1 MAITKKDVKYVSTL
15 SRIEM
20 NEKELEAFTRE
31 LDKILEYMNKLNE
44 LNTDNVKP
52 TAHILDVKNVKRE
65 DKLTDE
71 SLSNDEA
78 LQMAPEKER
87 GFFKVPKVIE

>member
-1 MAITKKDVKYVSTL
+1 MTITKEDVKYVSTL
-15 SRIEM
+15 SRIKM
-20 NEKELEAFTRE
+20 NDKELEAFTRE

-52 TAHILDVKNVKRE
+52 TAHILDIKNVKRE
-65 DKLTDE
+65 DKLTDK
-71 SLSNDEA
+71 SLTNDEA

>member
-1 MAITKKDVKYVSTL
+1 MAITKEDVKYISAL

-20 NEKELEAFTRE
+20 NDKELEAFTRE

-52 TAHILDVKNVKRE
+52 TAHILDVKNVMRE

-71 SLSNDEA
+71 SLTNDEA

-87 GFFKVPKVIE
+87 GFFKVPRVIE